1 VRKLS
6 QNAVDARRWA
16 VAALQVALIR
26 GARESSGKRRRLPDG
41 DEYLLRGGLLGI
53 RGRLLGLHAAS
64 AGATGK
70 QGRGQ

>member
-1 VRKLS
+1 
-6 QNAVDARRWA
+6 
-16 VAALQVALIR
+16 
-26 GARESSGKRRRLPDG
+26 LPDG